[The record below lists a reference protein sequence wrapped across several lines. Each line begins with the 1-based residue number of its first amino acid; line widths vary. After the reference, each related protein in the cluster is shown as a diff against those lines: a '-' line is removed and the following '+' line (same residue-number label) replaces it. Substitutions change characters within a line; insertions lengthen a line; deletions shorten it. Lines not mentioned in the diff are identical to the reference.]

1 MLKKYK
7 HISFDLDGTLVH
19 TLPEYRYR
27 LLPEVAKILG
37 GKIPASR
44 DIDRFWFESSRDE
57 IILNRFGFDPVEFWK
72 VFREMDDPKTR
83 ASHTAAYADSEGA
96 LRKLKEGGKTVSIIT
111 GVPHDIAEL
120 EIERLNGAP
129 LDYYLSIFDKGFKE
143 KPAPESLQFVLRELA
158 IRPEETVYIGNS
170 NEDAYFARNAGVD
183 FIYLERQQHEFDS
196 KDWIIKTIHSLEEL
210 IK

>member
-19 TLPEYRYR
+19 TLPEYRYQ
-27 LLPEVAKILG
+27 LLPRVAKNLG
-37 GKIPASR
+37 GKVPLNR
-44 DIDRFWFESSRDE
+44 DIDRFWFESPRDE

-83 ASHTAAYADSEGA
+83 ASQTAAYADSESA
-96 LRKLKEGGKTVSIIT
+96 LRKLKERGKTVSVIT

-120 EIERLNGAP
+120 EMERLNGAP

-143 KPAPESLQFVLRELA
+143 KPSPESLQFVL
-158 IRPEETVYIGNS
+158 
-170 NEDAYFARNAGVD
+170 
-183 FIYLERQQHEFDS
+183 
-196 KDWIIKTIHSLEEL
+196 
-210 IK
+210 